1 MNFKAQ
7 RFSVYLQN
15 DDTSEREPVTVEV
28 GLEGV
33 KILSSDETRTRRV
46 YALKNITRWEQ
57 HGRTLRLYT
66 KTNVDIEER
75 HVALS
80 GEERTCQLLLDTLT
94 SFYYL

>member
-33 KILSSDETRTRRV
+33 KILTSDGTRTLRV

-57 HGRTLRLYT
+57 HGGTLRLYN

-75 HVALS
+75 YVSLS